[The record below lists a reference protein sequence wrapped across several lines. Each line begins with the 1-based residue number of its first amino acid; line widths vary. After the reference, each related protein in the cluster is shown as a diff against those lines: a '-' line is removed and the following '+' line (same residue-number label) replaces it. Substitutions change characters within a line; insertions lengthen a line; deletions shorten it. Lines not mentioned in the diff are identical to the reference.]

1 MALVEFESRI
11 GRGSGQTDALAWM
24 NQAACQGL
32 THLFFAASGERPEH
46 RLPREAKAAMICAQ
60 CSGAAACKEFARINH
75 EYGFW
80 GGESEDE
87 RHNAGYRL
95 NAPIG
100 VGPVRHTG

>member
-1 MALVEFESRI
+1 MTVIGFESRMDVE
-11 GRGSGQTDALAWM
+11 RAEETLWM
-24 NQAACQGL
+24 ERAACQGL
-32 THLFFAASGERPEH
+32 THLFFASSGERPEH
-46 RLPREAKAAMICAQ
+46 RAPREAKAEMICRQ
-60 CSGAAACKEFARINH
+60 CAVADDCKEFARVNH

-100 VGPVRHTG
+100 VGPVRRVV

>member
-1 MALVEFESRI
+1 MAVVEIEYSFHRADEDNR
-11 GRGSGQTDALAWM
+11 WM
-24 NQAACQGL
+24 DQAACKGL

-46 RLPREAKAAMICAQ
+46 RHPREARAAEICRECAVASQ
-60 CSGAAACKEFARINH
+60 CKEFARTNH

-100 VGPVRHTG
+100 VISPRRAG